1 MFICA
6 PGEPGTGKS
15 VWMSQAIPIIAGR
28 MKAGAIILD
37 PVGSRAYERIQRVQK
52 VNEAI
57 YYALTMKRVVVY
69 RKPSVS
75 EVDAICGFIINQGDK
90 HVSPTTIPPIVLG
103 IDELRWYV
111 AARHSQSTQLV
122 LLARGHRNVNCA
134 LVGATQS
141 YSDLPRDLTCSVTQY
156 RIYRCSA
163 PRDLRR
169 LREDLD
175 LDPLQ
180 VRTLGKPEEGKGPR
194 EGQFIIRP

>member
-15 VWMSQAIPIIAGR
+15 VWMSAAIPIIAGK
-28 MKAGAIILD
+28 MKSGALILD
-37 PVGSRAYERIQRVQK
+37 PVGSRAYERLQRVSK

-57 YYALTMKRVVVY
+57 YYSLTMKRVVVF

-75 EVDAICGFIINQGDK
+75 EVDSICGYIINQGE
-90 HVSPTTIPPIVLG
+90 HHASPSTIPPVVLG

-111 AARHSQSTQLV
+111 AARHSQSVQLV

-134 LVGATQS
+134 MVGATQS

-169 LREDLD
+169 LREDMAI
-175 LDPLQ
+175 DPYR
-180 VRTLGKPEEGKGPR
+180 VRNLRKPPEGKGR
-194 EGQFIIRP
+194 LEGEFIVYP